1 MPARKGFVDV
11 SAKIIADISSGIYR
25 TPANALKELI
35 SNSFDANARTVIL
48 TTDYP
53 DFDVITCSD
62 DGDGMAVTEFEDIM
76 SRIGGTDKRA
86 IADRTITG
94 RPIIG
99 KIGIGILAIAQIC
112 SRFTVISAKKNE
124 PTRFEAT
131 IDLSE
136 FHEQDAYKYHL
147 KDKKVRIGEY
157 DIEDNIP
164 KEESGVSYT
173 RVVLESIDSGFK
185 RRLSE
190 EKNPDKSVVGF
201 TLDKSDPRTFA
212 EFTEWTKDKRIRN
225 IPEYLRL
232 LWELAIISPVP
243 YFEMGPVPSSKVMQ
257 EIKQRLLSY
266 HFDVIVDGIKL
277 RKPIILPYKQ
287 DVNNPLF
294 DYKTYDFQFDELV
307 EGSRLRFRGYMY
319 HQNKAIQPPELRGI
333 LIRIREVGVGSY
345 DKTLLNFPQSAGP
358 IVSGI
363 TGEIYVEEGLETA
376 LNIDRNSFRETDPH
390 YLALQEAIFR
400 KLTEK
405 REQEGVL
412 LDARY
417 RSKQMNLK
425 KRELKEAREFA
436 VFSKAIED
444 IYGQRFQ
451 VKRIRE
457 VRDRPVFIDTKT
469 SEIVLYLSS
478 LLPKKQKEKWVLEKF
493 ITFYELAT
501 MREPSKPSM
510 DKLFYAFLKG
520 GPKEG

>member
-1 MPARKGFVDV
+1 MPSRKGFVDV
-11 SAKIIADISSGIYR
+11 SAKIIADVSSGIYR

-35 SNSFDANARTVIL
+35 SNSFDADARSAII

-53 DFDVITCSD
+53 DFDVITCTD
-62 DGDGMAVTEFEDIM
+62 DGDGMTVEKFEDIM
-76 SRIGGTDKRA
+76 SKIGGTDKRA
-86 IADRTITG
+86 TVDRTKSG

-112 SRFTVISAKKNE
+112 NKFTVISATKDE

-131 IDLSE
+131 IDLRE

-157 DIEDNIP
+157 DIEDNVP
-164 KEESGVSYT
+164 KEETGSSYT
-173 RVVLESIDSGFK
+173 RVVMEDIDPGFK

-190 EKNPDKSVVGF
+190 EENPDKSVAGF
-201 TLDKSDPRTFA
+201 VLDKSDPGTFE
-212 EFTEWTKDKRIRN
+212 EFTDWVKDKRIRN

-232 LWELAIISPVP
+232 LWELAVISPIP
-243 YFEMGPVPSSKVMQ
+243 YFEAGPVPQSDVMQ
-257 EIKQRLLSY
+257 EIKKRLVGY
-266 HFDVIVDGIKL
+266 NFDVIVDGIKL
-277 RKPIILPYKQ
+277 RKPVVFPYKQ
-287 DVNNPLF
+287 HAKDPLF
-294 DYKTYDFQFDELV
+294 DYKTYDFEFDDIV
-307 EGSRLRFRGYMY
+307 AGSRLRFHGYIY

-390 YLALQEAIFR
+390 YLALQEAIFK
-400 KLTEK
+400 KLTGK
-405 REQEGVL
+405 REQGGVL

-417 RSKQMNLK
+417 RSKQTNRK
-425 KRELKEAREFA
+425 KREIKEVDEFE
-436 VFSKAIED
+436 VFSKAIEE
-444 IYGQRFQ
+444 IYGRRFQ
-451 VKRIRE
+451 IERVPESGEK
-457 VRDRPVFIDTKT
+457 PVFIDAKH
-469 SEIVLYLSS
+469 SKILLYRNPI
-478 LLPKKQKEKWVLEKF
+478 LPRKQKEKWMLEKV

-501 MREPSKPSM
+501 LSAPSKPSI
-510 DKLFYAFLKG
+510 DKLFYAFLAG
-520 GPKEG
+520 RH

>member
-1 MPARKGFVDV
+1 MPTRKGFVDV
-11 SAKIIADISSGIYR
+11 SAKIIADVSSGIYR

-35 SNSFDANARTVIL
+35 SNSFDSDAKTTIV

-53 DFDVITCSD
+53 DFDIITCTD
-62 DGDGMAVTEFEDIM
+62 DGEGMNVAKFEDIM

-86 IADRTITG
+86 TADRTKSG

-112 SRFTVISAKKNE
+112 NKFTVISAIKDE

-164 KEESGVSYT
+164 KEETNVSYT
-173 RVVLESIDSGFK
+173 RVIMEDIDQGFK

-190 EKNPDKSVVGF
+190 EENPDKSVAGF
-201 TLDKSDPRTFA
+201 RLDKSDPHTFE
-212 EFTEWTKDKRIRN
+212 EFTDWVKDKRIRN

-232 LWELAIISPVP
+232 LWELAVISPIP
-243 YFEMGPVPSSKVMQ
+243 YLEAGPIPKSDVMQ
-257 EIKQRLLSY
+257 QIKKRLADY
-266 HFDVIVDGIKL
+266 RFGVIVDGIKL
-277 RKPIILPYKQ
+277 RKPILFPYKQ
-287 DVNNPLF
+287 DTKDPLF
-294 DYKTYDFQFDELV
+294 DHRTYDFEFDEMV
-307 EGSRLRFRGYMY
+307 EGSKLKFRGYIY

-400 KLTEK
+400 KLTGK
-405 REQEGVL
+405 KEQGGVL

-417 RSKQMNLK
+417 RSKQINQK
-425 KRELKEAREFA
+425 KRETRETTEFEN
-436 VFSKAIED
+436 FSKAIEG
-444 IYGQRFQ
+444 IYGQKFQ
-451 VKRIRE
+451 IERIPDFGE
-457 VRDRPVFIDTKT
+457 KPVSIDAKN
-469 SEIVLYLSS
+469 SKILLYRNSM
-478 LLPKKQKEKWVLEKF
+478 LPRKQKEKWMLERV
-493 ITFYELAT
+493 IAFYELAT
-501 MREPSKPSM
+501 LNAPNKSSL
-510 DKLFYAFLKG
+510 DKLFYAFLTG
-520 GPKEG
+520 RR